1 MFRFFYEK
9 NLPQAPL
16 FLLFTKR
23 IIKPDEIKSI
33 IVNDTEYPTDGET
46 PVKTEIDG
54 KLKPFTVKPYIKDH
68 LWLPLREFCEKLGA
82 DIVWNDSDRTATV
95 KYRGSAY
102 VFTPGSSKIIIDGET
117 VDYSDEDNDQTTFI
131 DESGRMIVTPAFTE
145 KMDIDCHGYNLY
157 NEGGGINP
165 GAMMHI
171 VP

>member
-68 LWLPLREFCEKLGA
+68 LWLPLREFCEKLA
-82 DIVWNDSDRTATV
+82 RI
-95 KYRGSAY
+95 
-102 VFTPGSSKIIIDGET
+102 
-117 VDYSDEDNDQTTFI
+117 
-131 DESGRMIVTPAFTE
+131 
-145 KMDIDCHGYNLY
+145 
-157 NEGGGINP
+157 
-165 GAMMHI
+165 
-171 VP
+171 